1 MKNFFL
7 KSIKAKLIVLFVL
20 VTFASLSLV
29 GYLAYHSATIAL
41 TRETF
46 AKLAAVSEIKTNQI
60 EDYFLERKGDINVL
74 SKTPVIP
81 EQLYKIKAFQ
91 ASGEID
97 IAAFIKTQ
105 EYAKLAYPMD
115 EYLRIYNEQ
124 YGYHDIVII
133 DIDGNIVYTV
143 KKEVDFGTNI
153 FNGPY
158 KNSSLA
164 DAIKLARQTKEASF
178 SDFKFYAPSNNEP
191 EAFIATTIYHDKE
204 VALGYVALQ
213 ISTEQIN
220 KIMQEASGFGKTG
233 ETYIVGSDYL
243 MRSDSRFEA
252 ESTIL
257 KKKMDTD
264 GVRDI
269 FSRKPMA
276 RGPGICINAIYNDY
290 RGTPVLAH
298 NHYMTI
304 GTNEFAIISEVDK
317 VEALAPVAKL
327 RNNIFFVFIVLLIIA
342 IIIGI
347 VVSNSIANPI
357 AALAKIVDKVASG
370 DLTMSSDLKSSDE
383 TGRLASSFNIMI
395 KSLNTIVTK
404 TRDAVNKISS
414 SGNEI
419 LVASQQQA
427 AGAREQSAA
436 VSETTSAAEELSAT
450 SEQVGISI
458 KKVSE
463 AATHALAGMQN
474 IKETI
479 TKTGSM
485 ITSLGDKSQ
494 QIAKI
499 TGLIDDVADQTNL
512 LAVNASIEA
521 ARAGEQGRGFTVVA
535 DEIRKL
541 SDSTAKSTKDIAAL
555 IELIQHEMSNSIMSM
570 EQSVKSV
577 DEEAKLAYQTAEQ
590 AKGIAMSTNQQ
601 IAGSKQISDAMGN
614 IDESMK
620 QIATAAQ
627 QSQAAVKELTG
638 LGSELKNLIEKFK
651 IV

>member
-1 MKNFFL
+1 MDQYLKN
-7 KSIKAKLIVLFVL
+7 
-20 VTFASLSLV
+20 
-29 GYLAYHSATIAL
+29 
-41 TRETF
+41 
-46 AKLAAVSEIKTNQI
+46 
-60 EDYFLERKGDINVL
+60 
-74 SKTPVIP
+74 
-81 EQLYKIKAFQ
+81 YK
-91 ASGEID
+91 
-97 IAAFIKTQ
+97 
-105 EYAKLAYPMD
+105 
-115 EYLRIYNEQ
+115 EQ
-124 YGYHDIVII
+124 YGYHDIII
-133 DIDGNIVYTV
+133 IEVAGDIVYTAE
-143 KKEVDFGTNI
+143 KETDFGTNI

-158 KNSSLA
+158 KNSCLA
-164 DAIKLARQTKEASF
+164 DAVKTVRQTKEVSF

-191 EAFIATTIYHDKE
+191 EAFIATTIYHDE
-204 VALGYVALQ
+204 VLLGYIALQ

-220 KIMQEASGFGKTG
+220 KIMQQSSGLGKTG
-233 ETYIVGSDYL
+233 ETYIVGTDYL

-257 KKKMDTD
+257 KRKIDTEA
-264 GVRDI
+264 VRDI

-276 RGPGICINAIYNDY
+276 RGPGICKNVIYNDY
-290 RGTPVLAH
+290 HGVPVLAH
-298 NHYMTI
+298 NHYIVI
-304 GTNEFAIISEVDK
+304 GANEFAIISEIDK
-317 VEALAPVAKL
+317 VEALTPVAEL
-327 RNNIFFVFIVLLIIA
+327 RNSIFFVFIVSFIMV

-347 VVSNSIANPI
+347 IISNNIANPI
-357 AALAKIVDKVASG
+357 VALSKVVDKVASG
-370 DLTMSSDLKSSDE
+370 DLTVSLDIKSSDE

-419 LVASQQQA
+419 LVASQQQS

-436 VSETTSAAEELSAT
+436 ISETTSAAEELSAT

-463 AATHALAGMQN
+463 VATHALAGMQN

-601 IAGSKQISDAMGN
+601 IAGSKQISDAMGS